1 MAEYRTNA
9 PHDAAWKQFFSL
21 SVVVEH
27 LLRGF
32 FPEVARLLDLDTLRD
47 VSAEWVQDG
56 ARRRGDSV
64 WRVRYGDGTARS
76 LMVFLEF
83 QSTVDAGMARRILR
97 NVGMAY
103 ERARRNGVLDGDG
116 RLRPLCIVIH
126 AGRRRWTAPGAAE
139 RVAVSAAG
147 EVLSSMSEPYAA
159 LDARRLGREHL
170 PRRNLVSTLFELNG
184 VEAVDDAAAPLE
196 VLGTWLPGL
205 GVLLEPVRAAYA
217 EWLATTMPTLFP
229 GGDAAALVERLTRP
243 TFEEET
249 MAVTVLEERLQ
260 RRITRERRD
269 SEAVG
274 VQRGIEQ
281 GIQRGIEQG
290 IQRGIE
296 QGVQRG
302 IEQETQRALADTR
315 DLLSGLAARKF
326 GPGPAARATALI
338 AGIDDAEGLRR
349 AGEWIIDC
357 ATVEELV
364 ERLEYGQNPKP

>member
-1 MAEYRTNA
+1 VQTVASRRANP

-56 ARRRGDSV
+56 TRRRGDSV

-83 QSTVDAGMARRILR
+83 QSSVDAGMARRVLR

-103 ERARRNGVLDGDG
+103 ERARRNGVLDAD
-116 RLRPLCIVIH
+116 RKLRPLCIVIH
-126 AGRRRWTAPGAAE
+126 AGIRTWTAPGAAE
-139 RVAVSAAG
+139 GFEVSADG
-147 EVLSSMSEPYAA
+147 EVLSCMSEPYGA
-159 LDARRLGREHL
+159 LDARRLRREHL

-184 VEAVDDAAAPLE
+184 IEAVGDAAAPLE
-196 VLGTWLPGL
+196 MLGTWLPGL
-205 GVLLEPVRAAYA
+205 GVPLEPVRSAYA

-229 GGDAAALVERLTRP
+229 DGDAAAMVERFTGAG
-243 TFEEET
+243 FEEAP

-260 RRITRERRD
+260 RRLRRERREA
-269 SEAVG
+269 EAVG
-274 VQRGIEQ
+274 VQRGMERGREQ
-281 GIQRGIEQG
+281 GA
-290 IQRGIE
+290 
-296 QGVQRG
+296 
-302 IEQETQRALADTR
+302 QRAVAETR
-315 DLLSGLAARKF
+315 HLLGSLAARKF
-326 GPGPAARATALI
+326 GPGTATRAVDLL
-338 AGIDDAEGLRR
+338 AGIDDADGLRR

-357 ATVEELV
+357 ATADELV
-364 ERLEYGQNPKP
+364 ERLRNGKDARS

>member
-1 MAEYRTNA
+1 MQTVARHRTNP

-32 FPEVARLLDLDTLRD
+32 FPEIARLLDLDTLRD
-47 VSAEWVQDG
+47 VSAEWVHDG
-56 ARRRGDSV
+56 TRRRGDSV

-83 QSTVDAGMARRILR
+83 QSSVDAGMARRVLR

-103 ERARRNGVLDGDG
+103 ERARRNGVLDGD
-116 RLRPLCIVIH
+116 RKLRPLCIVIH
-126 AGRRRWTAPGAAE
+126 AGSRRWTAPGAAE
-139 RVAVSAAG
+139 RVAVSPDG
-147 EVLSSMSEPYAA
+147 EVMSSMSEPYAA
-159 LDARRLGREHL
+159 LDARRLRPEYL

-184 VEAVDDAAAPLE
+184 IEAVGDAAAPLE
-196 VLGTWLPGL
+196 ALGTWLPGL

-229 GGDAAALVERLTRP
+229 GDDAAALVERFTRP
-243 TFEEET
+243 SHEEET

-260 RRITRERRD
+260 RRIRRERRD

-274 VQRGIEQ
+274 VQLGMQRGMEQ
-281 GIQRGIEQG
+281 GLQS
-290 IQRGIE
+290 
-296 QGVQRG
+296 
-302 IEQETQRALADTR
+302 ALADTR
-315 DLLSGLAARKF
+315 DLLAGQAARKF
-326 GPGPAARATALI
+326 GPGIAARATGLL
-338 AGIDDAEGLRR
+338 AGIGDAEGLRR

-357 ATVEELV
+357 RTAEELL
-364 ERLEYGQNPKP
+364 ERLQNGQHAKS